1 MRSGCSCL
9 PTSPA
14 HPTVKTTLPRRRTRQ
29 DASDPL
35 ERSSMTDPPRAI
47 TWTGTAIQIID
58 QTVLPTQLKVLIINK
73 IDDLVSAIARL
84 AVRGAPALGAVGGLG
99 VVLALAQA
107 QREGWSQ
114 AATLAA
120 IERLRQ
126 A

>member
-1 MRSGCSCL
+1 
-9 PTSPA
+9 
-14 HPTVKTTLPRRRTRQ
+14 
-29 DASDPL
+29 
-35 ERSSMTDPPRAI
+35 MTDPPRAI

-107 QREGWSQ
+107 Q
-114 AATLAA
+114 
-120 IERLRQ
+120 
-126 A
+126 